1 MDTINVKDL
10 SNELITYTVINSP
23 DYKPDKDKL
32 NQVELT
38 EIQIQYIDGIMNGK
52 SPKEMREKVGI
63 SKITPYLWKK
73 QSKLFAETLDLI
85 EQMQADDLESSM
97 WAEAL
102 SDEASNPIVKMFLL
116 KGRKPLYRENA
127 APPTS
132 NTVSVHVTV
141 AGEEFKVVADA
152 TPDED

>member
-1 MDTINVKDL
+1 MNDDFRVDDLTKDL
-10 SNELITYTVINSP
+10 IQYSVFNTPGFKPPETNEY
-23 DYKPDKDKL
+23 
-32 NQVELT
+32 ELT
-38 EIQIQYIDGIMNGK
+38 DMQKEYLQGLMQGDT
-52 SPKEMREKVGI
+52 PKELCKMLGLSRI
-63 SKITPYLWKK
+63 QPYLWKK
-73 QSKLFAETLDLI
+73 NWKLFADTLELV

-102 SDEASNPIVKMFLL
+102 SDEPSNPIVKMFLL
-116 KGRKPLYRENA
+116 KARKTNYRENA

-152 TPDED
+152 TPEDN

>member
-1 MDTINVKDL
+1 MNDDFRVDDLTKDL
-10 SNELITYTVINSP
+10 IQYSVVNTPGFKPSETNEY
-23 DYKPDKDKL
+23 
-32 NQVELT
+32 ELT
-38 EIQIQYIDGIMNGK
+38 DMQKEYLQGLMQGQK
-52 SPKEMREKVGI
+52 PKDLCAQLGLSRVQ
-63 SKITPYLWKK
+63 SYLWKK
-73 QSKLFAETLDLI
+73 QSKLFAETLDLV

-97 WAEAL
+97 WSEAL
-102 SDEASNPIVKMFLL
+102 SDEPSNPIVKMFLL
-116 KGRKPLYRENA
+116 KARKTNYRENA